1 MADKNKS
8 ERIYEEIR
16 EILLNSWDPIG
27 IKNEPQARD
36 EYDSYIGGVYK
47 LLKKGSSDEEI
58 ASYLWRVIED
68 RIQVHPARGATEKT
82 VKELR
87 CIKLG

>member
-1 MADKNKS
+1 MTDRDKS

-27 IKNEPQARD
+27 IKNEPRARD
-36 EYDSYIGGVYK
+36 EYDSYIGGIYK
-47 LLKKGSSDEEI
+47 LLKNGSSDEEI

-87 CIKLG
+87 RIKLG

>member
-87 CIKLG
+87 RIKLG